1 MQPLQ
6 GALTPCTACNNRH
19 ITTDGVRWRCDYHLV
34 LFPTAG
40 RHSRAPAFC
49 TLASRCTTSHHTRDS
64 GLPPHHMACFL
75 PPSLSLSVATRP
87 TPACRPVTEPV
98 FAPPWG
104 GCLADPPGGSLS
116 LWGRG
121 PSRRRPCAC
130 TVLRATSTSPGWP
143 GRYIF
148 QAGEAVTSPDWPGR
162 YILRATRLT
171 WQTRE
176 EEKPTT
182 EGMRARLAPR
192 AGR

>member
-19 ITTDGVRWRCDYHLV
+19 ITTDGVRCEYHLV

-49 TLASRCTTSHHTRDS
+49 TLASRCTTSHHTRF
-64 GLPPHHMACFL
+64 GLASPSHGMLPSTISLVVCCYPPHTRL
-75 PPSLSLSVATRP
+75 PPSHRASIRASL
-87 TPACRPVTEPV
+87 
-98 FAPPWG
+98 G

-143 GRYIF
+143 GRYI
-148 QAGEAVTSPDWPGR
+148 
-162 YILRATRLT
+162 LRATRLT

>member
-1 MQPLQ
+1 MSDPERHTCSHSR
-6 GALTPCTACNNRH
+6 ALSLCTACNRNRH
-19 ITTDGVRWRCDYHLV
+19 ITTDHLV

-49 TLASRCTTSHHTRDS
+49 TLASRCTTSHHTRF
-64 GLPPHHMACFL
+64 GLASPSHGMLPSTISLVVCCYPPHTRL
-75 PPSLSLSVATRP
+75 PPSHRASIRASL
-87 TPACRPVTEPV
+87 
-98 FAPPWG
+98 G